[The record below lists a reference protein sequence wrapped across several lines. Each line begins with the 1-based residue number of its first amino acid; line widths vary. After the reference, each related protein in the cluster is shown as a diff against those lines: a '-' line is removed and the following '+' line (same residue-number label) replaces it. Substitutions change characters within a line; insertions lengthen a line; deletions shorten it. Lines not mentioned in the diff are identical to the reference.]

1 MAVHEDELR
10 ADLQQYYGVDIDRA
24 MAGEHSAQHV
34 SALVTQLPSDA
45 RLRHVDDDDRE
56 WDLDRTLLAA
66 LLNCF
71 NALLY
76 GMSDKRKRGRRPQ
89 LVGPSYMTGDRD
101 GRKLDA
107 QVMTVDELNEIL
119 SMARR

>member
-24 MAGEHSAQHV
+24 MDGEHSAQHV
-34 SALVTQLPSDA
+34 SALVTQLPPDA

-89 LVGPSYMTGDRD
+89 LVGPSYMTGDR
-101 GRKLDA
+101 GRRTLDA